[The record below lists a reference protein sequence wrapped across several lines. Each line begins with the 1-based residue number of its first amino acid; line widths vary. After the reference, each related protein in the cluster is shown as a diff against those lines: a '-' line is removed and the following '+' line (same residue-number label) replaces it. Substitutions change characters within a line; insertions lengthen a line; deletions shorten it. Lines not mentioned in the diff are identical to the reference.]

1 VVTQERDR
9 TYDPA
14 VEPLES
20 EKSLGELVGEMTRD
34 VSTLLRQE
42 VQLAK
47 TEAREEISRASQ
59 GAGMLAGAGVAA
71 WLALLLLS
79 LALAAWLDE
88 VMHPAVALLIVGVIW
103 VVAAAVLAAIG
114 RKRLKSVEPLPQTVD
129 TLKEDV
135 QWAKQQMS

>member
-1 VVTQERDR
+1 
-9 TYDPA
+9 
-14 VEPLES
+14 
-20 EKSLGELVGEMTRD
+20 
-34 VSTLLRQE
+34 
-42 VQLAK
+42 
-47 TEAREEISRASQ
+47 
-59 GAGMLAGAGVAA
+59 MLAGAGVAA